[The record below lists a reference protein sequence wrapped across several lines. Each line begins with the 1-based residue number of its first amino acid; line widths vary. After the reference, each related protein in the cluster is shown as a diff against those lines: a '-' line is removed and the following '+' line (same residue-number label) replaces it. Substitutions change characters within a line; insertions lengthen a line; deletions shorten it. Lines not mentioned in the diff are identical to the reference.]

1 MINNKLQ
8 IFFWRNFVLD
18 SILTMLA
25 NITYSEEF
33 FNFMQQGFILFIK
46 KYIKNKSN
54 YQPIFKFLS
63 WVIEIMKLLSPSVK
77 PVTNLRSRGAS
88 CSLFFIKAYWSST
101 VFTLFFYKIVSIPPP
116 LKNGLGNA
124 ELLYCNIL
132 FQNYFFLALRASLPP
147 PGELNGRVNK
157 GEETLEGYLICRGE
171 ERQILLISFLY

>member
-116 LKNGLGNA
+116 QKRGGTRNF
-124 ELLYCNIL
+124 YIVI
-132 FQNYFFLALRASLPP
+132 FFFRI
-147 PGELNGRVNK
+147 
-157 GEETLEGYLICRGE
+157 T
-171 ERQILLISFLY
+171 FF